1 MADIKK
7 NCETTEIEI
16 PDFCYTKSENILR
29 KLNANKNFCLS
40 KDDCEISFN
49 NLKEASKEIDKDN
62 EPITIRVFSK
72 ETSVN
77 CEDFITSEEDKA
89 YLVTNATSICKES
102 QFTLSASLI
111 RPSDQDIINIT
122 AELQRQVDQL
132 AYNFA
137 LLSLT
142 CTIGNAE
149 QKINCNQMI
158 PCDNPS
164 LPSIFNADATYSI
177 SPKHSIYAKYS
188 YKNILDKL
196 DPALWGDKPFIAAKT
211 AAVIRQCKDYADYVA
226 IVNMFMNLECTISN
240 DEQTVSCE
248 LIELEN
254 GNSVS
259 ALSNDGYSNTSV
271 IEEKY
276 ITKVYPSSYYINL
289 LPNNGIYKKENGD
302 LLSFDDFSSLSLDR
316 YGLKCTII
324 NSAYDYNN
332 LSNKVKYLD
341 EDLKTIEALEVY
353 TAEDET
359 STLIATFYTNAFD
372 IVSEVEFKQRVN
384 EEAKTIAYGNL
395 NCFYGNP
402 KVRLYCCNND
412 RSINK
417 DTVCEEPFYSS
428 FDASGNLIINN
439 FYPKGVS
446 KTDEISSS
454 FAPGYIITAND
465 IQVETVN
472 YVDIAKNEYIV
483 RATIDSE
490 NTTQNLDYAKQA
502 YLESLELSRTAAELT
517 LANCGYYS
525 HEIYMFCDKG
535 YSDPSKITESMK
547 NIYDNMNNY
556 LYSAD
561 YYYYKG
567 YTENTPKGH
576 TFKDIDISSIIREVP
591 NLIVINYNDLIDTN
605 GNLDKNLLKEV
616 LVNAIGDEKNIYRS
630 SYVFLIY
637 KNDYKTD
644 DTPST
649 PRLANKDNSVSLSKL
664 SYGSYNNLFFNA
676 ENNINGLTDNKAY
689 TPFYV
694 DQLALEA
701 VFLTI
706 SCMYG
711 NKKFDKEGCAAL
723 GYDCSGSGGY
733 VDGTNPYAMEIK
745 QDYVTSLDIKSAD
758 TIAETI
764 HRASA
769 VCLCKDNTGGGG
781 GSSYSV
787 SSSVS
792 IDCLNCKTGCCVFCD
807 D

>member
-1 MADIKK
+1 MADLKK

-29 KLNANKNFCLS
+29 KLNENKNFCLS

-49 NLKEASKEIDKDN
+49 NLKEASKEIDKEN
-62 EPITIRVFSK
+62 EPILIRVFSK
-72 ETSVN
+72 ETSVS

-89 YLVTNATSICKES
+89 YLVTNAISICKEN
-102 QFTLSASLI
+102 QFTLSANLV
-111 RPSDQDIINIT
+111 RPSDQDIANIT

-149 QKINCNQMI
+149 QKINCDQMI

-164 LPSIFNADATYSI
+164 LPSIFNANATYSI

-188 YKNILDKL
+188 YKNILDNL
-196 DPALWGDKPFIAAKT
+196 DPASWGDKPLISEKT
-211 AAVIRQCKDYADYVA
+211 KDSIRQCKDYVDYVA

-240 DEQTVSCE
+240 DEQTVTCE
-248 LIELEN
+248 QIELEN
-254 GNSVS
+254 GNIVS
-259 ALSNDGYSNTSV
+259 ALSTDGYSNTSV
-271 IEEKY
+271 IEEQY

-289 LPNNGIYKKENGD
+289 LPSNGIYKTESGD
-302 LLSFDDFSSLSLDR
+302 LLSFEDFSSLNLDR
-316 YGLKCTII
+316 SGFKCTII

-332 LSNKVKYLD
+332 LSNKVRYLD
-341 EDLKTIEALEVY
+341 RDLNTIKDLQVY

-359 STLIATFYTNAFD
+359 STLIATFYTSSFD
-372 IVSEVEFKQRVN
+372 IVSEVEFKQQIN
-384 EEAKTIAYGNL
+384 LEAKTIAYGNL

-402 KVRLYCCNND
+402 KVRLYCCNKD
-412 RSINK
+412 RSISNN
-417 DTVCEEPFYSS
+417 TNCEEPFYSS
-428 FDASGNLIINN
+428 FDESGNLIINN
-439 FYPKGVS
+439 LYPKGVS
-446 KTDEISSS
+446 KTEEISSP

-472 YVDIAKNEYIV
+472 YVDIEENEYIV

-490 NTTQNLDYAKQA
+490 DTTQNLDYAKQA
-502 YLESLELSRTAAELT
+502 YLESLELSKTAAALT
-517 LANCGYYS
+517 LDNCGYYS

-535 YSDPSKITESMK
+535 YKDPSEITESMK

-556 LYSAD
+556 LYSAE
-561 YYYYKG
+561 YYKSEG
-567 YTENTPKGH
+567 YTNNTPVGH
-576 TFKDIDISSIIREVP
+576 TFKDIDISSNRKNPKLII
-591 NLIVINYNDLIDTN
+591 INYNDLLDAD
-605 GNLDKNLLKEV
+605 GKLDKQKLKDV
-616 LVNAIGDEKNIYRS
+616 FVTAIDGEEKNIYSS

-644 DTPST
+644 TT

-664 SYGSYNNLFFNA
+664 AYGSYNNLFFSA
-676 ENNINGLTDNKAY
+676 EKNISGLTDDRAY

-711 NKKFDKEGCAAL
+711 NKKFAKEGCAAL
-723 GYDCSGSGGY
+723 GYDCSQSGGY
-733 VDGTNPYAMEIK
+733 VDGTDPNAMEIE
-745 QDYVTSLDIKSAD
+745 QDYVTSLDTESAD
-758 TIAETI
+758 KIAETI

-787 SSSVS
+787 SSSVNIS
-792 IDCLNCKTGCCVFCD
+792 CSNCKTGCCVFCD
-807 D
+807 E